1 MFLEGSTSNPGWY
14 VAGLGDSS
22 VRVMGVD
29 GRGMRVS
36 ASGYDPAWSP
46 DGRRIAFAARLDDP
60 ERLAIYVVG
69 ATGGDPKRVV
79 AAGEFPSWSPDG
91 RRIAYVDPD
100 SGAVFVINVDGTGRQ
115 RIAPGLVWD
124 NSVEGDYTA
133 AGYAPVWSPGGRRVA
148 FAADLPGSRLPS
160 THCPALIPRQVTQG
174 TSPAPIWQQ
183 RKSRVR
189 CAAPPFGMLP
199 PAPQP

>member
-1 MFLEGSTSNPGWY
+1 M
-14 VAGLGDSS
+14 AGLMS
-22 VRVMGVD
+22 VRRPISVVLAVVGVVLLSV
-29 GRGMRVS
+29 GGIAAAPARVRSGAGRVS

-115 RIAPGLVWD
+115 RI
-124 NSVEGDYTA
+124 
-133 AGYAPVWSPGGRRVA
+133 
-148 FAADLPGSRLPS
+148 
-160 THCPALIPRQVTQG
+160 
-174 TSPAPIWQQ
+174 
-183 RKSRVR
+183 
-189 CAAPPFGMLP
+189 
-199 PAPQP
+199 